1 MGRIDIL
8 VNNAGT
14 IGGGLQQNTPISQFD
29 FLMKTNLR
37 SPVVLTQLCIPHL
50 RKTKGTVVNVS
61 SIAGVRSFSYAS
73 NYCILKAA
81 LDMFTKCLALEMAP
95 DGVRVNSVNPGVIDT
110 PIFDKL
116 GIFGKRREKY
126 MEERRK
132 SHPLGRNGT
141 VDDVSKSICFLASS
155 RASFMTGNTTMV
167 DGGRTCVCPR
177 WVIWSNATMRAD
189 VIL

>member
-1 MGRIDIL
+1 
-8 VNNAGT
+8 
-14 IGGGLQQNTPISQFD
+14 
-29 FLMKTNLR
+29 
-37 SPVVLTQLCIPHL
+37 
-50 RKTKGTVVNVS
+50 
-61 SIAGVRSFSYAS
+61 
-73 NYCILKAA
+73 
-81 LDMFTKCLALEMAP
+81 MAP

-141 VDDVSKSICFLASS
+141 VDDVSESICFLASS

-177 WVIWSNATMRAD
+177 WIIWSNATMLFDIWSND
-189 VIL
+189 VILSIFDHNFIWDA